1 MDFKCNDGIHHHNWL
16 SHRLL
21 QQCRDW
27 SALHV
32 IMFWPWY
39 VSICCGVSANY
50 IEDDNTHI
58 WDNHSV
64 PIFQQTFTSFLA
76 ELNIVVQMTW
86 QILIHKCQVS
96 WSIKLAGK
104 NTKEYDFQSALLSL
118 CVLSIEEMLE
128 SAALLKSQI
137 SYMGGK
143 LRSLSDPFPGF
154 ICWSSYCRT

>member
-21 QQCRDW
+21 QQCQDW
-27 SALHV
+27 SAFCV
-32 IMFWPWY
+32 TMFWPWY
-39 VSICCGVSANY
+39 VSICCGVLANY

-64 PIFQQTFTSFLA
+64 PIFQQTLTSFLA

-104 NTKEYDFQSALLSL
+104 NTMGVERIRFSKRPVILVYL
-118 CVLSIEEMLE
+118 VLKRCLN
-128 SAALLKSQI
+128 LPPFFKSQI
-137 SYMGGK
+137 SYMGV
-143 LRSLSDPFPGF
+143 
-154 ICWSSYCRT
+154 